1 MKSSSNKIKKKAEKA
16 PEIPVT
22 EVKLAENT
30 GNSDFAAEIEKSRAM
45 IDGADR
51 PAEKKK
57 VGRPSKEAKEAELA
71 EQKAAQAE
79 VLKQMVPAEGLGEL
93 VALPFHLASLQ
104 TGFQGFQ
111 LTENE
116 KRAIVPSFHAV
127 LAQYAPQVSG
137 ENMALIA
144 FSGALFS
151 IGLGKYMAYLEFRKG
166 SPKNI
171 ENGESISEQPKVE
184 RPAAPMQVDAQGFP
198 LVRV

>member
-79 VLKQMVPAEGLGEL
+79 VLKQMVPPKAW
-93 VALPFHLASLQ
+93 ASWSPCPS
-104 TGFQGFQ
+104 TW
-111 LTENE
+111 
-116 KRAIVPSFHAV
+116 RASRRA
-127 LAQYAPQVSG
+127 SR
-137 ENMALIA
+137 A
-144 FSGALFS
+144 FS
-151 IGLGKYMAYLEFRKG
+151 
-166 SPKNI
+166 
-171 ENGESISEQPKVE
+171 
-184 RPAAPMQVDAQGFP
+184 
-198 LVRV
+198 